1 MIMGIL
7 IAIFLI
13 IFTIWVIAFLGVGI
27 LEFLKSIFTFNFTNL
42 KESIK
47 FIFILFGL
55 FITVILTA
63 SLLTGIPIF
72 GLIFRFFSLF
82 FSG

>member
-7 IAIFLI
+7 ITIFLI
-13 IFTIWVIAFLGVGI
+13 IFSIWVIAFLGVGI

-42 KESIK
+42 KEAIYG
-47 FIFILFGL
+47 IAVLIGL
-55 FITVILTA
+55 FISVILTA

-72 GLIFRFFSLF
+72 GLIFHFFSLF